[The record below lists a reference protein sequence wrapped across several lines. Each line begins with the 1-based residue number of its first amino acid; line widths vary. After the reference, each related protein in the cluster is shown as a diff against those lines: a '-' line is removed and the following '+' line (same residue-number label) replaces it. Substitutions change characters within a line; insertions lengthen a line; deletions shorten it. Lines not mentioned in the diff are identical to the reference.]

1 MIGFETVGNATIT
14 FFDGKPILS
23 TDPWIYGNPY
33 FGSWSH
39 KYNFPI
45 EQKKNVS
52 DCKFIWLSHGHPD
65 HIDTVSLENLKDK
78 IFLIPDHYG
87 NRIYNDLKKKFLCK
101 KIVSNKWYQL
111 SKNIR
116 IKSFADW
123 NQDAC
128 LVTEIKKKDIT
139 LNLNDGNALGWS
151 KTIQNLIKNYKNRFL
166 LKLINWADADM
177 INLYNHHN
185 KFILPVANEKPSCGP
200 NYLYNLKKWNC
211 NFAIPFSSFH
221 RYSRK
226 DSIKM
231 NKYVTPLKK
240 HYENFNDTERKMLPA
255 FISWNSETEKYN
267 KIKLEKNNKIINKP
281 EEFGDFWG
289 DDFEKEDKKIIIN
302 YFKKFYWLKKKFGF
316 LCFKCGKSELNI
328 KLSEKSKGIIFETPR
343 NSLIKAISMNI
354 FDDLLIGNFMKVKF
368 YNVKSLYPDFSPYV
382 AKYGDNGNARSEKE
396 INKYFQYYK
405 FKSANFWRDFLRIKT
420 EDIIRPAIMRYTKTY
435 VLAQKI
441 KRLFL

>member
-33 FGSWSH
+33 FGSWGH

-65 HIDTVSLENLKDK
+65 HIDIVSLENLKDK

-166 LKLINWADADM
+166 LKLINWGDADM

-200 NYLYNLKKWNC
+200 NYLL
-211 NFAIPFSSFH
+211 
-221 RYSRK
+221 
-226 DSIKM
+226 
-231 NKYVTPLKK
+231 
-240 HYENFNDTERKMLPA
+240 
-255 FISWNSETEKYN
+255 
-267 KIKLEKNNKIINKP
+267 
-281 EEFGDFWG
+281 
-289 DDFEKEDKKIIIN
+289 
-302 YFKKFYWLKKKFGF
+302 
-316 LCFKCGKSELNI
+316 
-328 KLSEKSKGIIFETPR
+328 
-343 NSLIKAISMNI
+343 
-354 FDDLLIGNFMKVKF
+354 
-368 YNVKSLYPDFSPYV
+368 
-382 AKYGDNGNARSEKE
+382 
-396 INKYFQYYK
+396 
-405 FKSANFWRDFLRIKT
+405 
-420 EDIIRPAIMRYTKTY
+420 
-435 VLAQKI
+435 
-441 KRLFL
+441 